1 MSQVDEKKAVLST
14 DDAPANI
21 QIVNLIL
28 KDIQFGSQPVARD
41 CTSRRMTN

>member
-14 DDAPANI
+14 HEAPANI
-21 QIVNLIL
+21 QIGNLIL